1 MFTQVSTPSTP
12 SFPNTPD
19 VVEEMEKLQMNPSQ
33 EPTST
38 SLQINDEEELERF
51 RAQWREELKA
61 KKTGV
66 TSGVNVGNVIWKS
79 KGQGVEREHED
90 SNGHAT
96 LTSPKTSRMAHTLP
110 AFEDDDDVPRAGP
123 SKAVP
128 AMAII
133 KGANHSKTHS
143 KKFRTDKERAVQ
155 TYAKAVESEQSGQLN
170 EALILYRRAFK
181 MDDDVDKL
189 YTRSVAKATAQ
200 QVLEQ
205 QGTSENPLPAIP
217 NSADIVQPS
226 APVEEPYSFQR
237 HIQLHPDYVKSSAA
251 PIASSKTSSKSA
263 LTAILDSLPIAPYE
277 FTFLPEDEDLPIP
290 IASLPAELIDPI
302 LAHLDV
308 IWVERFAATCWRA
321 RYLTQCSNV
330 WRRLAC
336 RIYREPAILP
346 PGGLTVKDLMQR
358 HAGEW
363 RTTLIEEERVR
374 MDGCYIAVCHYI
386 RPGAGD
392 EWIAITHL
400 ITYHRFLRFYPD
412 GSVISFLTTDHPSEI
427 VPVLRPSLRGKGL
440 HFGRWRLIRSDAIHN
455 PEIDSEWVPS
465 KSGEKR
471 PARIIIS
478 DLLEPGVEKPKYE
491 FEMELALRQTSRGRW
506 NKLDIL
512 EYRSIN
518 LTTGETL
525 ALSLKNQKPFFF
537 SKVRSYNPP
546 F

>member
-1 MFTQVSTPSTP
+1 M
-12 SFPNTPD
+12 
-19 VVEEMEKLQMNPSQ
+19 
-33 EPTST
+33 
-38 SLQINDEEELERF
+38 
-51 RAQWREELKA
+51 
-61 KKTGV
+61 
-66 TSGVNVGNVIWKS
+66 
-79 KGQGVEREHED
+79 
-90 SNGHAT
+90 
-96 LTSPKTSRMAHTLP
+96 
-110 AFEDDDDVPRAGP
+110 
-123 SKAVP
+123 
-128 AMAII
+128 
-133 KGANHSKTHS
+133 
-143 KKFRTDKERAVQ
+143 
-155 TYAKAVESEQSGQLN
+155 
-170 EALILYRRAFK
+170 
-181 MDDDVDKL
+181 DKL

-374 MDGCYIAVCHYI
+374 MDGCYIAVCHY
-386 RPGAGD
+386 
-392 EWIAITHL
+392 
-400 ITYHRFLRFYPD
+400 
-412 GSVISFLTTDHPSEI
+412 
-427 VPVLRPSLRGKGL
+427 
-440 HFGRWRLIRSDAIHN
+440 
-455 PEIDSEWVPS
+455 
-465 KSGEKR
+465 
-471 PARIIIS
+471 
-478 DLLEPGVEKPKYE
+478 
-491 FEMELALRQTSRGRW
+491 M
-506 NKLDIL
+506 
-512 EYRSIN
+512 
-518 LTTGETL
+518 
-525 ALSLKNQKPFFF
+525 
-537 SKVRSYNPP
+537 
-546 F
+546 